1 MSAADACIIDLDG
14 TLYMGERA
22 VPGAP
27 AAVTA
32 LRVAG
37 IPVCF
42 ATNTTRRPRSAL
54 VRRLGEMGFQIGA
67 DELHTAP
74 VAAARWLERQGARR
88 VSLLLAEA
96 TFEEFAGFQ
105 RDDREPDHVVVGDLA
120 EAWNFEVLNT
130 AFRALELGARLVA
143 IHKNRSW
150 DAGHGLQLDAGPF
163 VAALE
168 YATGRQAV
176 VVGKPSPAFFET
188 AAAALGVPP
197 QRIVVVGD
205 SAVNDVRGGHDAG
218 CLGVA
223 VRTGTFR
230 DEGIAALERP
240 PDAILDS
247 IADLPEW
254 LGLPAVSGT

>member
-1 MSAADACIIDLDG
+1 VTVADACIIDLDG
-14 TLYMGERA
+14 TLYVGDRT

-27 AAVTA
+27 AAVAA
-32 LRVAG
+32 LRSAG

-54 VRRLGEMGFQIGA
+54 VSRLGDMGFEIGA

-74 VAAARWLERQGARR
+74 LAAARWLERQGARR

-96 TFEEFAGFQ
+96 TFEEFAGFE

-120 EAWNFEVLNT
+120 EAWSFEVLNT
-130 AFRALELGARLVA
+130 AFRALTRGARLVA
-143 IHKNRSW
+143 IQKNRSW
-150 DAGHGLQLDAGPF
+150 DAGQGLQLDAGPF

-168 YATGRQAV
+168 YATGQQAV
-176 VVGKPSPAFFET
+176 VVGKPSPAFFDT
-188 AAAALGVPP
+188 AAAALRAPP
-197 QRIVVVGD
+197 ERIVVVGD
-205 SAVNDVRGGHDAG
+205 SLVNDVRGGHQAG

-230 DEGIAALERP
+230 EEDLAALECP
-240 PDAILDS
+240 PDAVLDS
-247 IADLPEW
+247 IAYLPGW
-254 LGLPAVSGT
+254 LGVPGGPFE